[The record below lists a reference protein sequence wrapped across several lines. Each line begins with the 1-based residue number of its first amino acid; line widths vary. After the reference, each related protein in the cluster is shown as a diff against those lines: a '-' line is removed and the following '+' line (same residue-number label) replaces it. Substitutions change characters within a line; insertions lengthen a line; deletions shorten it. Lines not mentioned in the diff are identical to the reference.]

1 MALEVQPSAHGR
13 AGRGTQKVA
22 SLAPHGGGR
31 VATPAARGLLARFGE
46 ALGKNVW
53 APIS

>member
-22 SLAPHGGGR
+22 SLAPEGR
-31 VATPAARGLLARFGE
+31 ALVLRF
-46 ALGKNVW
+46 
-53 APIS
+53 APR